1 MPSSSGSALPARKR
15 STRPLLAIFAALLCL
30 LLTGATSAHA
40 TTTTTVR
47 SDAYGLVYEHLLY
60 GPRYR
65 ENLDVYASHT
75 SRSPAVVLVH
85 GGGWRTYDA
94 LSKFEGES
102 LALQQQGFTVFTIN
116 YDQDTTTTPAFPLEP
131 EDVVA
136 ATRWAIANAA
146 SFNADPANLFL
157 LGGSAGGQLVA
168 IVAQQLDAATP
179 GTVKGVISLSGPEN
193 FRSLMALIEAKVV
206 TNEEFV
212 TSVYRALGRELEG
225 PSYVFAKTFEQEAY
239 EARWS
244 PALDVVGAN
253 CPRWLLF
260 NSQTELIPL
269 SQAQEMS
276 SRLTQAGC
284 SSSLHVVPGSRHAF
298 GYWKE
303 AAPLVFGFIRGS

>member
-1 MPSSSGSALPARKR
+1 M
-15 STRPLLAIFAALLCL
+15 LCL
-30 LLTGATSAHA
+30 LAAGGGSAHA
-40 TTTTTVR
+40 ATAATVR
-47 SDAYGLVYEHLLY
+47 SDAYGVIYEHLLY

-75 SRSPAVVLVH
+75 SRSPMVVLVH
-85 GGGWRTYDA
+85 GGGWRSYDA
-94 LSKFEGES
+94 LSKFEVES

-116 YDQDTTTTPAFPLEP
+116 YDQDTATTPAFPLEP
-131 EDVVA
+131 EDVTA
-136 ATRWAIANAA
+136 ATRWAIANA
-146 SFNADPANLFL
+146 STFNADPTNVFL

-168 IVAQQLDAATP
+168 TVAQQLDAAAP

-193 FRSLMALIEAKVV
+193 FRSLIALIEAKVV

-225 PSYVFAKTFEQEAY
+225 PSYIFANAFEQEAY

-244 PALDVVGAN
+244 PALNVASTN

-284 SSSLHVVPGSRHAF
+284 SSSLHVLPGSRHAF

-303 AAPLVFGFIRGS
+303 VAPLVFGFIRGS